1 MDSTINLIDQFIY
14 IQRKKE
20 RKPVK
25 IDLNGSWELENDKFG
40 KMTVSLPGTLDE
52 NKVGDQDVVAKL
64 WHKISFLR

>member
-1 MDSTINLIDQFIY
+1 M
-14 IQRKKE
+14 
-20 RKPVK
+20 K

-64 WHKISFLR
+64 WHKIFFLR